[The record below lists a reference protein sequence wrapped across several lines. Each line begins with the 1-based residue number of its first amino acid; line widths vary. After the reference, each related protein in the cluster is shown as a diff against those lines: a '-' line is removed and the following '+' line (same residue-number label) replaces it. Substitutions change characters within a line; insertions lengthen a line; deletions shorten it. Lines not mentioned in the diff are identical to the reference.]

1 MSRSD
6 TIRCVLRSK
15 GAELFV
21 ISPNATVYD
30 ALAMMAD
37 KGVGALLVFD
47 RDRLAGIVSERDYAR
62 KVILQGRSS
71 KDTTV
76 AEIMN
81 DHVITVAPSHTVD
94 ECMKLMTERRVRHL
108 PVLGENDSVM
118 GLVSLGDLVKY
129 VITSQREEIEALHA
143 YIASGA

>member
-1 MSRSD
+1 MRGGLPEYESFRHD
-6 TIRCVLRSK
+6 PLCFALERCR
-15 GAELFV
+15 AFRCFTD
-21 ISPNATVYD
+21 ATVYD

-81 DHVITVAPSHTVD
+81 DHVIT
-94 ECMKLMTERRVRHL
+94 R
-108 PVLGENDSVM
+108 
-118 GLVSLGDLVKY
+118 
-129 VITSQREEIEALHA
+129 EALELPNERHVDTFDDYGNLFA
-143 YIASGA
+143 ADIRSTWIARSPTVS